1 MLEYSMDLTCEE
13 RPSDSPL
20 VETVWRSY
28 AERGGAF
35 ISMAAGH
42 CEIVLTRLQGQTTLT
57 IRGPETRA
65 TPAYCPEDAEFM
77 GIIFKAGTFIPTL
90 PPGLVKDR
98 NDVNL
103 PEAGGKNSFW
113 LGGSAWQF
121 PDWDNADIFIDWLV
135 RDGLLVHDPVVDT
148 VLAGRPS
155 ELSLRTEQRRFL
167 QATGLTQNTLR
178 QIERARYATRLLKQG
193 VSILD
198 TVYMA
203 GYFDQPHLT
212 RSLKQF
218 IGQTPAQ
225 IQDENRTTR
234 LSFLYHTTTPL
245 LQYEES
251 VLLSAAGA

>member
-1 MLEYSMDLTCEE
+1 MDLTCEE

-20 VETVWRSY
+20 VETVWRSH

-35 ISMAAGH
+35 ISMAEGR
-42 CEIVLTRLQGQTTLT
+42 CSIVMTRFEGKAMLTV
-57 IRGPETRA
+57 RGPETRA
-65 TPAYCPEDAEFM
+65 TPAFCPDGAQFI
-77 GIIFKAGTFIPTL
+77 GILFKPGTFMPAL
-90 PPGLVKDR
+90 PASQVKDR

-103 PEAGGKNSFW
+103 PEAGGKNTFW

-121 PDWDNADIFIDWLV
+121 PNFDNADTFIEWLA
-135 RDGLLVHDPVVDT
+135 RDGLLVHDPIVDT
-148 VLAGRPS
+148 VLDGRPT

-193 VSILD
+193 VPILD

-212 RSLKQF
+212 RSLRHF

-225 IQDENRTTR
+225 IQDTNRAAR
-234 LSFLYHTTTPL
+234 LSLLYQTVTL
-245 LQYEES
+245 LLPDDES
-251 VLLSAAGA
+251 AHLSAAGD

>member
-1 MLEYSMDLTCEE
+1 MDLTCEE

-35 ISMAAGH
+35 ISMAEGH
-42 CEIVLTRLQGQTTLT
+42 SGIVVTRVQGQTTLT
-57 IRGPETRA
+57 VRGPETRA
-65 TPAYCPEDAEFM
+65 TPAFGPDDAEFM
-77 GIIFKAGTFIPTL
+77 GIIFRPGTFMPML
-90 PPGLVKDR
+90 PANQLKDR

-103 PEAGGKNSFW
+103 PEASGKNTFW
-113 LGGSAWQF
+113 LSGAAWQF
-121 PDWDNADIFIDWLV
+121 PDWDNADTFIDWLA

-148 VLAGRPS
+148 VLAGQPTD
-155 ELSLRTEQRRFL
+155 LSLRTEQRRFL
-167 QATGLTQNTLR
+167 QATGMTQNTLR

-193 VSILD
+193 LSILD
-198 TVYMA
+198 TVYLA

-225 IQDENRTTR
+225 ILDANRTTP
-234 LSFLYHTTTPL
+234 LSFLYNTTTPL
-245 LQYEES
+245 LQYDES
-251 VLLSAAGA
+251 VQLSAAGA